1 MTLQEK
7 LRRLQQVNVR
17 QLASQAL
24 KLNEDV
30 IADLTREQLIEG
42 KDSAGRFMRTYRS
55 LSYARMKQSMNPKPG
70 LGNPDLYLT
79 GATHSS
85 IKINVTADTMKVNLN
100 DVHGLESKYS
110 RQGSSPFLMNVQTKT
125 KLKDQYLMRSWI
137 ETVKNAI

>member
-1 MTLQEK
+1 MTVTEK

-17 QLASQAL
+17 LLASQAL

-42 KDSAGRFMRTYRS
+42 RDSLDMALRRYAS
-55 LSYARMKQSMNPKPG
+55 LEYAKLKQSMNPKPG

-79 GATHSS
+79 GATHRS
-85 IKINVTADTMKVNLN
+85 IKIVVTADTIKVNLN
-100 DVHGLESKYS
+100 DVHGLEEKYKTGMS
-110 RQGSSPFLMNVQTKT
+110 NPFLLGKMSKT
-125 KLKDQYLMRSWI
+125 KLVQNYLQRSWI